1 MMAPTALLSDRG
13 ADEGRQPFLSKLEV
27 IDQSSEEGGSPAN
40 TFGIRLNSD
49 ESSAGQIP
57 SVATSRQGPF
67 DQPIYIKEGVLQD
80 ETPVAATLS

>member
-1 MMAPTALLSDRG
+1 MFPLMAPTALLSDRG

-40 TFGIRLNSD
+40 GLRLRLNSE

-57 SVATSRQGPF
+57 SLATTR
-67 DQPIYIKEGVLQD
+67 
-80 ETPVAATLS
+80 